1 MTVMRRAL
9 LAGIAV
15 SAVLLAIVVAKL
27 DWVEFARSFR
37 QISGEWLFAAAL
49 ATALSVSLRALRWL
63 VIAGLP
69 ARRFADVWYADVVGY
84 VGNAIYPGRAGEIL
98 RIAALHRISEVR
110 PGQAVMSAFADRLG
124 DVIVLG
130 VAAIVIASL
139 VAGLPPALFG
149 VALGVALLPLAAF
162 LAFLALGGR
171 LLPLVSSLARWLPG
185 KYAERVPRWY
195 GQCLEHVRELRRPRV
210 LAAALALTAMAMV
223 CDYAIMWFAFLAMGW
238 SLPLAAAAAVSIL
251 VTLGTLLPA
260 APGYI
265 GIYQVA
271 CVLALKPF
279 GVAESPALAYSVI
292 VQVTVLS
299 VLALLGLVT
308 FAHYG
313 WSLARLR

>member
-1 MTVMRRAL
+1 MTGMRRTL

-15 SAVLLAIVVAKL
+15 SAVLLAVLVAKL
-27 DWVEFARSFR
+27 NWVEFGTSLR
-37 QISGEWLFAAAL
+37 QISGQWLFAVAIAV
-49 ATALSVSLRALRWL
+49 ALSISVRALRWL

-69 ARRFADVWYADVVGY
+69 AHRFTNVWYADVVGY

-98 RIAALHRISEVR
+98 RIAALHQISEVG

-130 VAAIVIASL
+130 VASLAIASV
-139 VAGLPPALFG
+139 VAGLPPALLS
-149 VALGVALLPLAAF
+149 VALGVALAPLAAF
-162 LAFLALGGR
+162 LAFLVLGAR
-171 LLPLVSSLARWLPG
+171 LLPFVSSLARLLPG
-185 KYAERVPRWY
+185 RYADRIPRWY
-195 GQCLEHVRELRRPRV
+195 AQSLDHVQALRRPRI
-210 LAAALALTAMAMV
+210 LAAALALTAVAMV

-238 SLPLAAAAAVSIL
+238 SLPLAAAVAASIL
-251 VTLGTLLPA
+251 VALGTLLPA

-279 GVAESPALAYSVI
+279 GVTEAPALAFSVV